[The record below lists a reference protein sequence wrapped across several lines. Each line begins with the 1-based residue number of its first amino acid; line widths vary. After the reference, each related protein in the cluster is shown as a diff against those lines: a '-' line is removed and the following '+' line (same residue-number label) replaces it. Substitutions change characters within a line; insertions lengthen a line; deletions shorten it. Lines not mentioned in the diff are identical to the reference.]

1 MWIMVAIII
10 SNLSSSDMVHLDN
23 ISSGMSQR
31 FDSEEACHNQMR
43 KSLLSWDKEIG
54 EAFISKN
61 KSNRLTLTLKGKNAL
76 VYTCIQTYKSP

>member
-1 MWIMVAIII
+1 MWVMVVILI

-43 KSLLSWDKEIG
+43 RSLLSFDKERG

-61 KSNRLTLTLKGKNAL
+61 KSNRLTLTLKGKNVL
-76 VYTCIQTYKSP
+76 VYTCIPTI